1 MSLVTLFYSKA
12 RGPKEHCSGDQSCS
26 TLADGTIGAMLHNE
40 EWLYLSLYGTQKF
53 ESYFF
58 SLTDQLIMQWP
69 QSATLTKQKLTHYIN
84 RGFLTGHQ
92 AAETAK
98 KLWFTD
104 VLYQFKIYL
113 PNQKK
118 YVKFT
123 FFKNFKKG

>member
-1 MSLVTLFYSKA
+1 MNNDYISVYL
-12 RGPKEHCSGDQSCS
+12 EHK
-26 TLADGTIGAMLHNE
+26 N
-40 EWLYLSLYGTQKF
+40 LSPI
-53 ESYFF
+53 F
-58 SLTDQLIMQWP
+58 SLADQLIMQWP

-123 FFKNFKKG
+123 FFKNFKKGYKNLTILSLRYFDLSLNEACDDVLT